1 MIFSRSAARIF
12 FRIGAAFLTGLV
24 AGRRL
29 GLGFLALLGFA
40 LRMVPAASSFR
51 NINQYYR
58 AFATLIA

>member
-12 FRIGAAFLTGLV
+12 LRIGTAFLTGLV

-29 GLGFLALLGFA
+29 RLDFLAFLGFA
-40 LRMVPAASSFR
+40 LRMVPAESSFR

-58 AFATLIA
+58 AFATPEA